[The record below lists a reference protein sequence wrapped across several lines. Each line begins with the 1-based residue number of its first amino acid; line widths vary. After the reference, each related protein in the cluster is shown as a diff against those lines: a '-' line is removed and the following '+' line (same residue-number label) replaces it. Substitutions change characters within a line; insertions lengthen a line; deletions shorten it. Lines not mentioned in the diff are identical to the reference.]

1 MDLATRQASQVILL
15 LLVAIRLPLGVI
27 RQPRVLGAIHRPRG
41 LEVIRRPRGLEVI
54 RQPLVLG
61 VILQPR
67 VQGATQVQATN
78 QPLGPVATHHQVQLD
93 TPQVRLAIRLRGHQE
108 ATHLPQELGS
118 TRLLGPWPIHKD
130 SLLEVP
136 AIRHIRFHPLP
147 CRLHRRFV
155 ETNSFTNTEL

>member
-1 MDLATRQASQVILL
+1 VDLATRQASQVILL
-15 LLVAIRLPLGVI
+15 LLEAIRLPLGVI
-27 RQPRVLGAIHRPRG
+27 RLPRVLGAIHRPRG
-41 LEVIRRPRGLEVI
+41 LEVIHRPRGLEVI
-54 RQPLVLG
+54 HRPRVLE

-78 QPLGPVATHHQVQLD
+78 QPLGPVATHHLD

-108 ATHLPQELGS
+108 ATRLPQELGS
-118 TRLLGPWPIHKD
+118 TRLLAPWPILKD